1 MTRLTSPAAL
11 TLALLVSVLPA
22 AAYGQCVEV
31 VDAKDAPSVDKP
43 EVDVRQIVRLTEQG
57 RLALSDYAFGYVEIT
72 RPQKRDAN
80 GNIVWMQETFVRL
93 LDKTIGETP
102 FTFSRE
108 GDHRIRLFGAHG
120 YTWPAPPQ
128 LEGAPGADR
137 NLTLLCGD
145 QPRTIKV
152 DEPKQRPDFP
162 GVRGQW
168 WFAFRLAA
176 RPEIGTAVYFKR
188 LGLAAG
194 FDVNIPN
201 LIGDRND
208 PSNVNPYTGT
218 FDIRYR
224 GSRGYIG
231 GGVRYYPEEEPDK
244 DKVRPGVF
252 AGEELPTW
260 KGRRLWLLFDVTL
273 EKPEISGL
281 RFGFGARLDLW
292 GSRP

>member
-1 MTRLTSPAAL
+1 MSRLLPPAAL
-11 TLALLVSVLPA
+11 NLACLLSVLPA

-31 VDAKDAPSVDKP
+31 VDAKDEPSVERP

-57 RLALSDYAFGYVEIT
+57 RAALKDYDFGYLEIT
-72 RPQKRDAN
+72 RPEKRDAG
-80 GNIVWMQETFVRL
+80 GNIAWMQETFVRL
-93 LDKTIGETP
+93 LDKTAGETP

-108 GDHRIRLFGAHG
+108 GAHRIRLFGARG

-128 LEGAPGADR
+128 LEPGADG
-137 NLTLLCGD
+137 NVTLLCGD
-145 QPRTIKV
+145 QPRTVAV
-152 DEPKQRPDFP
+152 DEPKHRPDFP

-168 WFAFRLAA
+168 WLAFRLPA
-176 RPEIGTAVYFKR
+176 RPEIGTAVFFKR

-194 FDVNIPN
+194 VDVSIPD

-208 PSNVNPYTGT
+208 PSNANPYTGT
-218 FDIRYR
+218 AEIRYR

-231 GGVRYYPEEEPDK
+231 GGVRYYPEREPDK
-244 DKVRPGVF
+244 DMFRPGVF

-273 EKPEISGL
+273 QKPEISGL